1 MSTSEVL
8 DAKIRALVI
17 ELVESAPPAPTPAAI
32 ELKQWGPH
40 PSKMRPA
47 RTRRLVISASVG
59 VGAVIAA
66 VLVALLLPSV
76 GQHPPVAAAAQLRL
90 IAANAAN
97 QAVPQ
102 LQRGQW
108 LETQTEGSWSMD
120 LAYIGQGGAIPV
132 SGAEATAAVTTT
144 QWSNNFGQSCYS
156 LSIGQAQFASQAN
169 EEAWDAAGLLNSP
182 DGHQKDNP
190 LANPDQCGFSA
201 TSNASNGAGIQS
213 GAGTTNVSSLPADPS
228 TLAHELTTGTTG
240 IQGLDH
246 LEISPGQNPGF
257 QRVVALLTTDLTDQ
271 TPAFYSALYDAL
283 ALMPGIHALGET
295 ATHTGST
302 GLGFDAPNGTL
313 PDATTIVV
321 DPASGDLLEARNL
334 WTIGPNDPFQA
345 FVAPQ
350 SPVQKEGGTMRNV
363 IQWLDPIGSASVVE
377 TSALPPAL
385 AQQAGPLPTALITA
399 TASPGA
405 SAQAIGA
412 LQTQVLNQYNS
423 PTTGGGIDSEE
434 QTSPEVLTFTFF
446 GPVSQVDAV
455 AQALRSS
462 NLFDSVVVDYGDS

>member
-8 DAKIRALVI
+8 DAKIRAFVI
-17 ELVESAPPAPTPAAI
+17 ELVESAPPAPTPAVI
-32 ELKQWGPH
+32 ESKQWWPQLSRKRSA
-40 PSKMRPA
+40 P
-47 RTRRLVISASVG
+47 TRRLVISASVG

-66 VLVALLLPSV
+66 VLVALLLPEV
-76 GQHPPVAAAAQLRL
+76 GQHPPAAAAAQLRL

-97 QAVPQ
+97 QVVPQ

-108 LETQTEGSWSMD
+108 LKTQTEGSWSMD
-120 LAYIGQGGAIPV
+120 LTYIGQGGAIPV

-144 QWSNNFGQSCYS
+144 QWSNNFGESCYS
-156 LSIGQAQFASQAN
+156 LSIGQAQFASSAN
-169 EEAWDAAGLLNSP
+169 EAAWDAAGLLNSP
-182 DGHQKDNP
+182 HGAEKNDP

-201 TSNASNGAGIQS
+201 TSNASNGTGLQS
-213 GAGTTNVSSLPADPS
+213 GAGTTNVSSLPTDPS

-246 LEISPGQNPGF
+246 LSITPGQNPGF

-295 ATHTGST
+295 VTHTGST
-302 GLGFDAPNGTL
+302 GLGFDVLSDTL
-313 PDATTIVV
+313 ADATSIVV
-321 DPASGDLLEARNL
+321 DPANGALLEARNL
-334 WTIGPNDPFQA
+334 WAIGPNDPFQA

-350 SPVQKEGGTMRNV
+350 SPVEKEGGTMRNV

-377 TSALPPAL
+377 TSALPSAL
-385 AQQAGPLPTALITA
+385 AQEVGPLPTALITA
-399 TASPGA
+399 TANPGA
-405 SAQAIGA
+405 SAEAIDA
-412 LQTQVLNQYNS
+412 LQSQVLNRFSS

-446 GPVSQVDAV
+446 GPASQVDAV

-462 NLFDSVVVDYGDS
+462 KLFDSVTVDNGDS